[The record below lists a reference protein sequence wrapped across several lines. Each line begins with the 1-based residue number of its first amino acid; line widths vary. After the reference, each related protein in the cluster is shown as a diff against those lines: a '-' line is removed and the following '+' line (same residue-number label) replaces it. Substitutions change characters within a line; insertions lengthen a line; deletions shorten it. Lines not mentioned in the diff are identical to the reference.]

1 MSFCCLRIK
10 FSGLKLT
17 NRGIIPDLSKVD
29 AVAKAKI
36 PTNVTEVRSFS
47 GLENYCSQF
56 TAYYAELI
64 EPFRKL
70 TKKNTNLYGPMNIN
84 IVSKN

>member
-1 MSFCCLRIK
+1 M
-10 FSGLKLT
+10 
-17 NRGIIPDLSKVD
+17 
-29 AVAKAKI
+29 AKAKI